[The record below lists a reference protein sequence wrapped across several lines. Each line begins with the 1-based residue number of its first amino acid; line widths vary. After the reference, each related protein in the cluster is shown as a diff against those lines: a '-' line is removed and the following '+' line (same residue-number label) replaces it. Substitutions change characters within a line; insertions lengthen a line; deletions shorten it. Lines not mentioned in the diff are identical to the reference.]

1 MLFYLDIHYSNKE
14 SLLLTVLRWPFMS
27 FSTVLYSALCMII
40 KVFVLAFLPTM
51 PLDKD
56 EDKERKG
63 VILTLYPV

>member
-1 MLFYLDIHYSNKE
+1 
-14 SLLLTVLRWPFMS
+14 
-27 FSTVLYSALCMII
+27 MII